1 MNLSSCIYLSY
12 IPVEILP
19 PPQSKLADMKQLFI
33 RATLLLPLSFYF
45 IRTIS
50 AQDNKSIDEAWND
63 LKSTFNHTKAFV
75 LPITDTSDQRISK
88 FTMAVRAIPGVKK
101 VTLISLNGKTQLKVD
116 SKLSMNE
123 LWKALPDEIHT
134 TYSAGERKGD
144 GVTITPSASKASVG
158 GSNGINDVYKQAEQ
172 DADKEYQKPSSS
184 NKSILQQQRDHAE
197 EMRAR
202 DKKMAQ
208 EIYGKNRNLY
218 FNNPEKPDTLS
229 SVGRGQWFVEYT
241 FNGKK
246 VTINRE
252 MNQVLSLRAGK
263 ESTNLNFYFMVP
275 KPFQQVA
282 ITFTNL
288 AFYPDVR
295 RFEFNKPTV
304 YSRAFKM
311 MYDKP
316 ELPTSEKSPVKF
328 YFDASIS
335 DPSSSPDVYHVSTFD
350 QGDSLNKSPS
360 KIESGYFE
368 ILYFESRENGIVEGK
383 FEYTARQIGNGWG
396 KKKDIIIKNGR
407 FRFRLDQVGINS
419 KEAEAAKA
427 AKEKEK
433 AAKAANA
440 NKNVQ

>member
-1 MNLSSCIYLSY
+1 M
-12 IPVEILP
+12 
-19 PPQSKLADMKQLFI
+19 
-33 RATLLLPLSFYF
+33 LLLQLSFYF
-45 IRTIS
+45 ITTIS

-88 FTMAVRAIPGVKK
+88 FAMSVRAISGVKK
-101 VTLISLNGKTQLKVD
+101 VTLISLKGKTQLKVD
-116 SKLSMNE
+116 SKLSMND
-123 LWKALPDEIHT
+123 LWKALPDDIHAA
-134 TYSAGERKGD
+134 YSAGERKGD
-144 GVTITPSASKASVG
+144 GVTITPSASNASVG
-158 GSNGINDVYKQAEQ
+158 SPNGTNDVYKQAEQ

-208 EIYGKNRNLY
+208 EIYGRNRNLY

-246 VTINRE
+246 VIINRE
-252 MNQVLSLRAGK
+252 KNQVLSLRAGK

-311 MYDKP
+311 MYDNP

-335 DPSSSPDVYHVSTFD
+335 DPNSSPDVYHVSTFD
-350 QGDSLNKSPS
+350 QGDSLKKSPS
-360 KIESGYFE
+360 QIESGYFE

-396 KKKDIIIKNGR
+396 KKQDIIIKNGR

>member
-1 MNLSSCIYLSY
+1 
-12 IPVEILP
+12 
-19 PPQSKLADMKQLFI
+19 MKQLFI
-33 RATLLLPLSFYF
+33 RATLLLQLSFYF

-75 LPITDTSDQRISK
+75 LPNTDTSDQRISK
-88 FTMAVRAIPGVKK
+88 FAMAVRAIPGVKK

-123 LWKALPDEIHT
+123 LWKALPDEIHA

-144 GVTITPSASKASVG
+144 GVTITPSASNASVG

-295 RFEFNKPTV
+295 RFEFNKSTV

-316 ELPTSEKSPVKF
+316 EFPTSEKSPVKF

-350 QGDSLNKSPS
+350 QGDSLNKRPS
-360 KIESGYFE
+360 QIESGYFE

-396 KKKDIIIKNGR
+396 KKQDIIIKNGR